1 MMAEPGDSGPPDR
14 GLGNEPADSA
24 RLRAAAFTGVRWMGI
39 ARGAAELGGVVS
51 LVVLARLIPPEGFG
65 RAAVAA
71 FVLALVSVFAGAA
84 LGAPLVQRKEIER
97 RHLSTTTTLAICGGL
112 MLAGGTFLLA
122 ETVLDG
128 LYDSKTVELVE
139 LAAIGFLIS
148 GISVVPSAL
157 LQRRLDFRRLG
168 IVEMSGTLPA
178 IAVSIALAALAD
190 LDASALVIG
199 PLVGMVVSTTVAIAL
214 AGHARPGWDR
224 GAAGDLLRFGAPAS
238 GSSLVVATGRN
249 IDYATLATQ
258 VGPGQVGLY
267 WRAYQLGVEY
277 QGKVSHILV
286 RLAFPL
292 YSRSGDLET
301 IRRIRRRIVRT
312 HAVVIF
318 PLIAFF
324 AASAPVLV
332 PFMFGEEWRGAVV
345 PAQILAIAGLFAAV
359 QTGLGPLM
367 QAIGKPGRIGLFTLA
382 FIPAIVLIVILLS
395 PHGIV
400 AVSIGIVAN
409 HFVVLVASY
418 HFLLSRYAGIPVREL
433 AEDALPSLA
442 GGLLLFAAAY
452 PLTRVLDAEIPAP
465 LVILIAGA
473 VAAPVYLGAMRTLFP
488 ASWRDLLVL
497 WEQRPRRRK
506 APPAAQV
513 QPDPGRSVG

>member
-1 MMAEPGDSGPPDR
+1 MMSEPGDPGSADR
-14 GLGNEPADSA
+14 GLGNEPANSA
-24 RLRAAAFTGVRWMGI
+24 RLREAAFTGVRWMGI
-39 ARGAAELGGVVS
+39 ARGAAELGGIVS

-97 RHLSTTTTLAICGGL
+97 RHLATTTTLAIAGGL
-112 MLAGGTFLLA
+112 ALAGMTLLLG
-122 ETVLDG
+122 ETILDG
-128 LYDSKTVELVE
+128 LYDRETIDLVE
-139 LAAIGFLIS
+139 LAAIGFLIA
-148 GISVVPSAL
+148 GVSVVPSAL

-168 IVEMSGTLPA
+168 IVEMCGTLPA
-178 IAVSIALAALAD
+178 IVVSISLAAFAG
-190 LDASALVIG
+190 LDGPALVIG
-199 PLVGMVVSTTVAIAL
+199 PLAGMALSTMVAIAL

-224 GAAGDLLRFGAPAS
+224 AAAGDLLRFGAAAS
-238 GSSLVVATGRN
+238 SSSLIVTTARN

-258 VGPGQVGLY
+258 LGPGQVGLY

-292 YSRSGDLET
+292 YSRSGDIET
-301 IRRIRRRIVRT
+301 IRRIRRRIVRA

-332 PFMFGEEWRGAVV
+332 PFLFGEEWRGAVV

-382 FIPAIVLIVILLS
+382 FIPSIVLIVILLS
-395 PHGIV
+395 PHGITAV
-400 AVSIGIVAN
+400 AIGIVVN

-418 HFLLSRYAGIPVREL
+418 HFLLRRYAGIPVREL
-433 AEDALPSLA
+433 AEDALPSLSGA
-442 GGLLLFAAAY
+442 LLLFAAAY
-452 PLTRVLDAEIPAP
+452 PLTRALDAEIPAP
-465 LVILIAGA
+465 LVILAAAA
-473 VAAPVYLGAMRTLFP
+473 VAAPVYLGAMRALFP
-488 ASWRDLLVL
+488 ASWRDLVL
-497 WEQRPRRRK
+497 LWDQRPRRRGG
-506 APPAAQV
+506 PPETQV
-513 QPDPGRSVG
+513 QPDPARSVG